1 MDESE
6 NPLRLSADVNE
17 RRDMPRCAVEAPA
30 TLMILSRGTMMVGQL
45 KELSLSGCRLL
56 LPKTL
61 TNTSSATVECT
72 FRVRGVAFRLGGII
86 EWAEDNFAGIEFST
100 MSSRT
105 RDDLVEVL
113 CEVELENNSRQQE
126 PEVSQPP
133 VPGIEEP
140 AIDAILKEAAARS
153 SIQPRTDVRSWNPF
167 AITAHASAERKPPV
181 IAPKPPASAPQLRP
195 LPPASAQPA
204 TVVARP
210 TPPPATSPV
219 PAKKVESGFAPSA
232 AGALSAA
239 QPQPSQPNQSTPADS
254 SAPAPASGRD
264 RRATRR
270 AGVDTSAIIDLVK
283 VGSRIPGQIVD
294 LSVGGCRIKTVD
306 KFPVG
311 IYTRIETEFQLHGLP
326 FRLGG
331 VIQAIHNNTTV
342 GIRFLDMSDRKKAQ
356 VAELVNEIL
365 DANGG

>member
-153 SIQPRTDVRSWNPF
+153 SIQPRADVRSWNPF
-167 AITAHASAERKPPV
+167 AVTAHASAERKSTV
-181 IAPKPPASAPQLRP
+181 IAPKSLASAPQLRP
-195 LPPASAQPA
+195 LAPSPARPSTLAVPALRPPTPTPVIAPKVEQPAAPAATQVPPTCGPTPAIQSPAPDASA
-204 TVVARP
+204 
-210 TPPPATSPV
+210 
-219 PAKKVESGFAPSA
+219 
-232 AGALSAA
+232 
-239 QPQPSQPNQSTPADS
+239 PSQT
-254 SAPAPASGRD
+254 SGRD